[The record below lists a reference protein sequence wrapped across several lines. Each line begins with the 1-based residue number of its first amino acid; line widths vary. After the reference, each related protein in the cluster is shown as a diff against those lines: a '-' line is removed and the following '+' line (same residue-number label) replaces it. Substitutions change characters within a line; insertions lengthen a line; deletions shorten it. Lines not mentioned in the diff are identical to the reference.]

1 MAICPDEMQKLRK
14 VSSLQGILLGQC
26 PGVFLI
32 IMDGPQDGPVP
43 ALSAQPGQRLPECC
57 FRHLPQHIPAQTD
70 RHSLHFPANGRE
82 FPGQLAVAGLGI
94 GHAKSN
100 PLRQ

>member
-1 MAICPDEMQKLRK
+1 
-14 VSSLQGILLGQC
+14 
-26 PGVFLI
+26 
-32 IMDGPQDGPVP
+32 MDGPQDGPVP